1 VLFITV
7 LYITVLYITVLYITV
22 MKSKSNILRSYV
34 K

>member
-1 VLFITV
+1 VLF
-7 LYITVLYITVLYITV
+7 ITVLYITVLYITV